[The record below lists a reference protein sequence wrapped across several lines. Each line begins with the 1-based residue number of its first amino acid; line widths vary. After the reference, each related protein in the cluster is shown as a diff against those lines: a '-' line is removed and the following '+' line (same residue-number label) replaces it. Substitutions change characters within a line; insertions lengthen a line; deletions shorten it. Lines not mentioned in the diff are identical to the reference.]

1 MRKEEIKIDLS
12 EEAPNLIEQL
22 YEQSNKVCYDHRFLD
37 KIQKHR
43 VALNRLKADEIL
55 CEATHK
61 VLLDKCVKMVFNH
74 IIELNPSTQVTPLG
88 VLR

>member
-43 VALNRLKADEIL
+43 VALNRLKTDGVI
-55 CEATHK
+55 CETSHK
-61 VLLDKCVKMVFNH
+61 TFLDTCVTMVFNH
-74 IIELNPSTQVTPLG
+74 IIELNPSTQVTLLG
-88 VLR
+88 GLR